1 MRAYVFV
8 WLSSVAL
15 LFLSLNG
22 QVDASNGQ
30 LALKSGA
37 PSEYRTQPGDTLWNI
52 ADMYLEQPWRWRE
65 LWMSTLQIDDPR
77 LIYPGDVLIRRAAGG
92 FGPHVSLQR
101 GRDIKLQPRPGAEGK
116 PATSG
121 DG

>member
-1 MRAYVFV
+1 MRTYVFV

-15 LFLSLNG
+15 LFSSLNG

-30 LALKSGA
+30 LALESDA
-37 PSEYRTQPGDTLWNI
+37 PSEYRIQPGDTLWNI

-77 LIYPGDVLIRRAAGG
+77 LIYTGDVLILKAAGG
-92 FGPHVSLQR
+92 FGPHLSLQR
-101 GRDIKLQPRPGAEGK
+101 GTDIKLQPRPGAEGK